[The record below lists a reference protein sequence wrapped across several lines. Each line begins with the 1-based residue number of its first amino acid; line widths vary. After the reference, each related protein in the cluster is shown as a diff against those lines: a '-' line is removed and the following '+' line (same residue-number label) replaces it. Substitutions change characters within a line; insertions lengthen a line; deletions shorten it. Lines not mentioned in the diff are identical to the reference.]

1 MAQSQIERTYKKM
14 NEYLYEMELSCED
27 NLLDE
32 EIMYFTRNK
41 MVLSNRKKRLQKE
54 NDIYGEESNYYFY
67 C

>member
-1 MAQSQIERTYKKM
+1 M

>member
-1 MAQSQIERTYKKM
+1 M
-14 NEYLYEMELSCED
+14 NDYLMEMMLSTDD

-54 NDIYGEESNYYFY
+54 NDIYGEESNYNFY

>member
-1 MAQSQIERTYKKM
+1 M

-54 NDIYGEESNYYFY
+54 NDIYGKESNYYFY